1 MNGQI
6 SAKQEMTPEVRRRIV
21 AWIVQVALGLVGYG
35 ATLFLSVGRLDWVWG
50 WVLLGLLAAVFISHV
65 LILVP
70 TNPGLLAERSKGIRQ
85 EGAKS
90 WDKWVAVFAAGMG
103 TMVTWVVAALD
114 ARFEWS
120 ASVPLALHVGGLVG
134 SVLGWALFM
143 WAMGANAFFSEAVR
157 IQEERGHTVATGG
170 PYRYVRHPGYVG
182 AILALLATP
191 LLLGSLWAFIPVGLA
206 AIGYVVRTALE
217 DKTLQEELDGYTEY
231 AQQTRYR
238 LLPGVW

>member
-1 MNGQI
+1 MDEQVSG
-6 SAKQEMTPEVRRRIV
+6 KQTMTPEVKRRIV
-21 AWIVQVALGLVGYG
+21 SWIVQAALGFVGYS
-35 ATLFLSVGRLDWVWG
+35 AILLLSAGRLDWVWG
-50 WVLLGLLAAVFISHV
+50 WIFLALLAAVLISHV

-70 TNPGLLAERSKGIRQ
+70 INPELLAERSRGIRQ
-85 EGAKS
+85 EGAKG

-103 TMVTWVVAALD
+103 TMGSWLVASLD

-120 ASVPLALHVGGLVG
+120 ASVPLALHIGGLIG

-157 IQEERGHTVATGG
+157 IQEERGHTVITDG

-191 LLLGSLWAFIPVGLA
+191 LLLGSWWALVPAGLA
-206 AIGYVVRTALE
+206 AIGYVVRTGLE
-217 DKTLQEELDGYTEY
+217 DKTLQEELDGYKDYTW
-231 AQQTRYR
+231 QVRYR

>member
-1 MNGQI
+1 MSTNT
-6 SAKQEMTPEVRRRIV
+6 SVKQKMTPEVRRRIV
-21 AWIVQVALGLVGYG
+21 SWIVQAALGLVGYG
-35 ATLFLSVGRLDWVWG
+35 AILFLSAGRLDWVWG
-50 WVLLGLLAAVFISHV
+50 WVLLGLLAAVLISHV

-70 TNPGLLAERSKGIRQ
+70 INPELLAERSRGIRQ
-85 EGAKS
+85 EGAKG
-90 WDKWVAVFAAGMG
+90 WDKWIATFAAGMG
-103 TMVTWVVAALD
+103 TVPTWIVAALD
-114 ARFEWS
+114 VRFEWS
-120 ASVPLALHVGGLVG
+120 ASVPLALHIGGLVG

-191 LLLGSLWAFIPVGLA
+191 LLLGSPWALIPAGLA

-217 DKTLQEELDGYTEY
+217 DGMLQEELDGYPEY

-238 LLPGVW
+238 LLPGIW

>member
-1 MNGQI
+1 MSTNT
-6 SAKQEMTPEVRRRIV
+6 SVKQKMTPDVRRRIMS
-21 AWIVQVALGLVGYG
+21 WIVQAALGLVGYG
-35 ATLFLSVGRLDWVWG
+35 AILFLSAGRLDWVWG
-50 WVLLGLLAAVFISHV
+50 WVFLGLLAAVLISHV

-70 TNPGLLAERSKGIRQ
+70 INPELLAERARGIRQ
-85 EGAKS
+85 EGAKD
-90 WDKWVAVFAAGMG
+90 WDKWVAFFAAGMG
-103 TMVTWVVAALD
+103 TMVTWIVAALD
-114 ARFEWS
+114 ARLEWS
-120 ASVPLALHVGGLVG
+120 ASVPLALHIGGLIG

-157 IQEERGHTVATGG
+157 IQEERGHTVVTGG

-191 LLLGSLWAFIPVGLA
+191 LLLGSLWALIPAGLA

-217 DKTLQEELDGYTEY
+217 DGMLQEELDGYKEY
-231 AQQTRYR
+231 AQQARYR

>member
-1 MNGQI
+1 MSTNM
-6 SAKQEMTPEVRRRIV
+6 STKQKLTPGVRRRIV
-21 AWIVQVALGLVGYG
+21 SWIVQAALGLVGYG
-35 ATLFLSVGRLDWVWG
+35 AILFLSVGRLDWVWG
-50 WVLLGLLAAVFISHV
+50 WVFLGLLAAVLISHV

-70 TNPGLLAERSKGIRQ
+70 INPELLAERSRGICQ
-85 EGAKS
+85 EGAKG
-90 WDKWVAVFAAGMG
+90 WDKWVATFAAGMG
-103 TMVTWVVAALD
+103 TVPTWIVAALD
-114 ARFEWS
+114 VRFEWS
-120 ASVPLALHVGGLVG
+120 ASVPLTLHIGGLIG

-157 IQEERGHTVATGG
+157 IQEERGHTVVTDG

-191 LLLGSLWAFIPVGLA
+191 LLLGSLWALIPAGLA

-217 DKTLQEELDGYTEY
+217 DGMLQEELDGYTEY

>member
-1 MNGQI
+1 MDEQVSGRQT
-6 SAKQEMTPEVRRRIV
+6 MTPEVKRRIV
-21 AWIVQVALGLVGYG
+21 SWIVQAALGFVGYS
-35 ATLFLSVGRLDWVWG
+35 AILLLSAGRLDWVWG
-50 WVLLGLLAAVFISHV
+50 WIFLALLAAVLISHV

-70 TNPGLLAERSKGIRQ
+70 INPELLAERSRGIRQ
-85 EGAKS
+85 EGAKG

-103 TMVTWVVAALD
+103 TMGSWLVASLD

-120 ASVPLALHVGGLVG
+120 ASVPLALHIGGLIG

-157 IQEERGHTVATGG
+157 IQEERGHIVITDG

-191 LLLGSLWAFIPVGLA
+191 LLLGSWWALIPGGLA
-206 AIGYVVRTALE
+206 ALLFVVRTALE
-217 DKTLQEELDGYTEY
+217 DKTLQEELDGYAKY
-231 AQQTRYR
+231 AQKVGYR

>member
-1 MNGQI
+1 MSTNT
-6 SAKQEMTPEVRRRIV
+6 STKQKMTPEVRRRIV
-21 AWIVQVALGLVGYG
+21 SWIVQAAFGLVGYG
-35 ATLFLSVGRLDWVWG
+35 AILFLSAGRLDWVWG
-50 WVLLGLLAAVFISHV
+50 WVFLGLLAAVLISHV

-70 TNPGLLAERSKGIRQ
+70 MNPELLAERSRGIRQ

-90 WDKWVAVFAAGMG
+90 WDKWIAFFAAGMG
-103 TMVTWVVAALD
+103 TMVTWIVAALD
-114 ARFEWS
+114 RRLEWS
-120 ASVPLALHVGGLVG
+120 ASAPLALHIGGLIG

-157 IQEERGHTVATGG
+157 IQEERGHTVVTDG

-191 LLLGSLWAFIPVGLA
+191 LLLGSLWALIPAGVA

-217 DKTLQEELDGYTEY
+217 DGMLQEELDGYQEY
-231 AQQTRYR
+231 AARVRYR

>member
-1 MNGQI
+1 MSTNM
-6 SAKQEMTPEVRRRIV
+6 STKQKMTPEVRHRIV
-21 AWIVQVALGLVGYG
+21 SWIVQAALGLVGYG
-35 ATLFLSVGRLDWVWG
+35 AILFLSAGRLDWVWG
-50 WVLLGLLAAVFISHV
+50 WVFLGLLAAVLISHV

-70 TNPGLLAERSKGIRQ
+70 INPELLAERSRGICQ
-85 EGAKS
+85 EGAKG
-90 WDKWVAVFAAGMG
+90 WDKWVATFAAGMG
-103 TMVTWVVAALD
+103 TVPTWIVAALD
-114 ARFEWS
+114 VRFEWS
-120 ASVPLALHVGGLVG
+120 ASVPLTLHIGGLIG

-157 IQEERGHTVATGG
+157 IQEERGHTVVTDG

-191 LLLGSLWAFIPVGLA
+191 LLLGSLWALIPAGLA

-217 DKTLQEELDGYTEY
+217 DGMLQEELDGYTEY

>member
-1 MNGQI
+1 MDGQV
-6 SAKQEMTPEVRRRIV
+6 SGKQTMTPEVKRRIV
-21 AWIVQVALGLVGYG
+21 SWIVQAALGFVGYS
-35 ATLFLSVGRLDWVWG
+35 AILFLSAGRLDWVWG
-50 WVLLGLLAAVFISHV
+50 WVFLALLAAVLISHV

-70 TNPGLLAERSKGIRQ
+70 INPELLAERSRGIRQ
-85 EGAKS
+85 EGAKG

-103 TMVTWVVAALD
+103 TMGSWLVASLD

-120 ASVPLALHVGGLVG
+120 ASVPLALHIGGLIG

-157 IQEERGHTVATGG
+157 IQEERGHTVVTDG

-182 AILALLATP
+182 YITSWLATS
-191 LLLGSLWAFIPVGLA
+191 LALGSLWALIPVGLVMCLLV
-206 AIGYVVRTALE
+206 IRTALE
-217 DKTLQEELDGYTEY
+217 DKTLQEELDGYQDY
-231 AQQTRYR
+231 ARQVRYR

>member
-6 SAKQEMTPEVRRRIV
+6 SVKQEMTPEIRRRIV
-21 AWIVQVALGLVGYG
+21 SWIVQAALGLVGYG
-35 ATLFLSVGRLDWVWG
+35 AILFLSAGRLDWVWG
-50 WVLLGLLAAVFISHV
+50 WVFLGLLAAVLISHV

-70 TNPGLLAERSKGIRQ
+70 INPELLAERSRGIRQ
-85 EGAKS
+85 EGAKG
-90 WDKWVAVFAAGMG
+90 WDKWIATFAAGMG
-103 TMVTWVVAALD
+103 TMVTWIVAALD
-114 ARFEWS
+114 VRFEWS
-120 ASVPLALHVGGLVG
+120 ASLPLALHIGGLVG

-191 LLLGSLWAFIPVGLA
+191 LLLGSLWALIPAGVA
-206 AIGYVVRTALE
+206 AVGYVVRTALE
-217 DKTLQEELDGYTEY
+217 DKVLQEELDGYTEY

-238 LLPGVW
+238 LLPGIW

>member
-1 MNGQI
+1 MSTNT
-6 SAKQEMTPEVRRRIV
+6 SVKQKMTPEVRRRIV
-21 AWIVQVALGLVGYG
+21 SWIVQAALGLVGYG
-35 ATLFLSVGRLDWVWG
+35 AILFLSVGRLDWVWG
-50 WVLLGLLAAVFISHV
+50 WVFLGLLAAVLISHV

-70 TNPGLLAERSKGIRQ
+70 INPELLAERARGIRQ
-85 EGAKS
+85 EGAKG
-90 WDKWVAVFAAGMG
+90 WDKWVATFAAGMG
-103 TMVTWVVAALD
+103 TVPTWIVAALD
-114 ARFEWS
+114 VRFEWS
-120 ASVPLALHVGGLVG
+120 ASVPLALHIGGLIG

-157 IQEERGHTVATGG
+157 IQEERGHTVVTDG

-191 LLLGSLWAFIPVGLA
+191 LLLGSLWALVPAGVA

-217 DKTLQEELDGYTEY
+217 DGMLQEELDGYQEY
-231 AQQTRYR
+231 AARVRYR

>member
-1 MNGQI
+1 MSTNM
-6 SAKQEMTPEVRRRIV
+6 STKQKMTPEVRRRIV
-21 AWIVQVALGLVGYG
+21 SWIVQAALGLVGYG
-35 ATLFLSVGRLDWVWG
+35 VILFLSAGRLDWAWG
-50 WVLLGLLAAVFISHV
+50 WVFLGLLAAVLISHV

-70 TNPGLLAERSKGIRQ
+70 INPELLAERSRGIRQ
-85 EGAKS
+85 EGTKG
-90 WDKWVAVFAAGMG
+90 WDKWVATFAAGMG
-103 TMVTWVVAALD
+103 TVPTWIVAALD
-114 ARFEWS
+114 VRFEWS
-120 ASVPLALHVGGLVG
+120 ASLPLALHIGGLIG

-157 IQEERGHTVATGG
+157 IQEERGHTVVTGG

-191 LLLGSLWAFIPVGLA
+191 LLLGSLWALIPAGVA

-217 DKTLQEELDGYTEY
+217 DGMLQEELDGYQDY
-231 AQQTRYR
+231 AARVRYR

>member
-1 MNGQI
+1 M
-6 SAKQEMTPEVRRRIV
+6 STDTSVKQRMTPEVRRRIV
-21 AWIVQVALGLVGYG
+21 SWIVQAALGLVGYG
-35 ATLFLSVGRLDWVWG
+35 AILFLSAGRLDWVWG
-50 WVLLGLLAAVFISHV
+50 WVFLGLLAAILISHV

-70 TNPGLLAERSKGIRQ
+70 INPELLAERSRGIRQ
-85 EGAKS
+85 EGAKG
-90 WDKWVAVFAAGMG
+90 WDKWVATFAAGMG
-103 TMVTWVVAALD
+103 TVPTWIVAALD
-114 ARFEWS
+114 VRFEWS
-120 ASVPLALHVGGLVG
+120 ASLPLALHIGGLIG

-157 IQEERGHTVATGG
+157 IQEERGHTVVTDG

-191 LLLGSLWAFIPVGLA
+191 LLLGSLWALIPAGLA

-217 DKTLQEELDGYTEY
+217 DGMLQEELDGYTEY

-238 LLPGVW
+238 LLPTIW

>member
-6 SAKQEMTPEVRRRIV
+6 SVKQEMTPEVRRKIV
-21 AWIVQVALGLVGYG
+21 SWIVQAALGLVGYS
-35 ATLFLSVGRLDWVWG
+35 AILFLSAGRLDWVWG
-50 WVLLGLLAAVFISHV
+50 WVFLGLLAAVLISHV

-70 TNPGLLAERSKGIRQ
+70 INPELLAERARGICQ

-90 WDKWVAVFAAGMG
+90 WDKWVATFAAGMG
-103 TMVTWVVAALD
+103 TMPTWIVAALD
-114 ARFEWS
+114 VRFEWS
-120 ASVPLALHVGGLVG
+120 ASLPLALHIGGLIG

-157 IQEERGHTVATGG
+157 IQEERGHTVTTGG

-217 DKTLQEELDGYTEY
+217 DRTLQEELDGYKEY
-231 AQQTRYR
+231 AQRVRYR
-238 LLPGVW
+238 LLPAVW

>member
-1 MNGQI
+1 MSTNT
-6 SAKQEMTPEVRRRIV
+6 STKQKMTPEVRRRIV
-21 AWIVQVALGLVGYG
+21 SWIVQAALGLVGYG
-35 ATLFLSVGRLDWVWG
+35 AILFLSAGRLDWVWG
-50 WVLLGLLAAVFISHV
+50 WVFLGLLAAVLISHV

-70 TNPGLLAERSKGIRQ
+70 MNPELLAERSRGIRQ

-90 WDKWVAVFAAGMG
+90 WDKWIAFFAAGMG
-103 TMVTWVVAALD
+103 TMVTWIVAALD
-114 ARFEWS
+114 RRLEWS
-120 ASVPLALHVGGLVG
+120 ASAPLALHIGGLIG

-157 IQEERGHTVATGG
+157 IQEERGHTVVTDG

-191 LLLGSLWAFIPVGLA
+191 LLLGSLWALIPAGVA

-217 DKTLQEELDGYTEY
+217 DGMLQEELDGYQEY
-231 AQQTRYR
+231 AARVRYR

>member
-1 MNGQI
+1 MEGQV
-6 SAKQEMTPEVRRRIV
+6 SKKQTMTPEVRRRIV
-21 AWIVQVALGLVGYG
+21 TWIVQSALGFVGYG
-35 ATLFLSVGRLDWVWG
+35 AILFLSAGRLDWVWG
-50 WVLLGLLAAVFISHV
+50 WVFLALLAAVMISHV

-70 TNPGLLAERSKGIRQ
+70 INPDLLAERSKGICQ

-90 WDKWVAVFAAGMG
+90 WDKWVAMFAAGMG
-103 TMVTWVVAALD
+103 TMGSWLVASLD
-114 ARFEWS
+114 VRFEWS
-120 ASVPLALHVGGLVG
+120 ASLPLALHIGGLIV

-157 IQEERGHTVATGG
+157 IQEDRGHTVVTGG
-170 PYRYVRHPGYVG
+170 PYRCVRHPGYVG
-182 AILALLATP
+182 AILALLTTP
-191 LLLGSLWAFIPVGLA
+191 LLLGSLWALIPAGLA

-217 DKTLQEELDGYTEY
+217 DNTLQEELDGYAEY